1 MKIIEKKNAS
11 VIVELSKKEIQL
23 IVSAL
28 GEIPNILDVDDCET
42 RTGYELEDFD
52 KLFYQINILDER

>member
-1 MKIIEKKNAS
+1 MEILEKKRTS

-42 RTGYELEDFD
+42 RTGYKLDDFD
-52 KLFYQINILDER
+52 HLFYEMNILDER